1 MILTSFMVRI
11 MINRVHIGLSAVAAS
26 SLLLAACTS
35 STSSDSGADLEVSAA
50 FYPLAYVAQT
60 VGGDHVKVTSLAG
73 PGVEPHDL
81 ELSPAAVRDLGD
93 SDVVL
98 FIGEFQAAVDDA
110 ISTTGAH
117 SFDAASVVNLHEAHE
132 EEGHDEEAGEEG
144 HDDEGHDHG
153 SKDPHF
159 WLEPALL
166 ATYAEAVGEEF
177 ASLDAAN
184 AADYRAHA
192 KELAAS
198 LNSLDEEFVTGLA
211 TCERRD
217 IVTSHEAFGYLA
229 EAYDLT
235 QVGLAG
241 LDPEAE
247 PSPARLREVKDLIE
261 QTGATTVFT
270 EALVSPKVAEALA
283 ADAGAQTAVLDPIES
298 VADGDDY
305 IKVMTRN
312 LEALRTALA
321 CD

>member
-1 MILTSFMVRI
+1 MILTSLMVRI
-11 MINRVHIGLSAVAAS
+11 MIKRAHIGLSAVAAS
-26 SLLLAACTS
+26 SLLLAACS
-35 STSSDSGADLEVSAA
+35 SSKSDSSDASLDISAA
-50 FYPLAYVAQT
+50 FYPLAYVAQS
-60 VGGDHVKVTSLAG
+60 VGGDHVNVTSLAG

-81 ELSPAAVRDLGD
+81 ELSPAAVRDLGK
-93 SDVVL
+93 SDVVV

-117 SFDAASVVNLHEAHE
+117 SFDAASVVSLHEAHE
-132 EEGHDEEAGEEG
+132 EEGHDEEGEEE
-144 HDDEGHDHG
+144 DHDHG

-166 ATYAEAVGEEF
+166 ASYAEAVGEEF
-177 ASLDAAN
+177 ASLDAEN
-184 AADYRAHA
+184 ADDYRANA

-198 LNSLDEEFVTGLA
+198 LNALDGDFATGLA

-217 IVTSHEAFGYLA
+217 IVTAHEAFGYLA
-229 EAYDLT
+229 EAFDLT

-247 PSPARLREVKDLIE
+247 PSPARLREVKDLIA

-283 ADAGAQTAVLDPIES
+283 SDAGVQTAVLDPIES

-305 IKVMTRN
+305 IKVMNRN

>member
-1 MILTSFMVRI
+1 MISRTSK
-11 MINRVHIGLSAVAAS
+11 GLAVIAAS
-26 SLLLAACTS
+26 SVLLAACS
-35 STSSDSGADLEVSAA
+35 SSKSDSSDASLDVSAA
-50 FYPLAYVAQT
+50 FYPLAYVAQA

-81 ELSPAAVRDLGD
+81 ELSPAAVRDLGN

-117 SFDAASVVNLHEAHE
+117 SFDAASVVTLHEAHE
-132 EEGHDEEAGEEG
+132 EEGHEEEG
-144 HDDEGHDHG
+144 HDEHDHG
-153 SKDPHF
+153 SNDPHF

-177 ASLDAAN
+177 ASLDEAN
-184 AADYRAHA
+184 ADDYRANA
-192 KELAAS
+192 KELASS
-198 LNSLDEEFVTGLA
+198 LHALDQDFADGLA

-229 EAYDLT
+229 EAFDLT

-247 PSPARLREVKDLIE
+247 PSPARLREVKDLIAE
-261 QTGATTVFT
+261 TGATTVFT

-283 ADAGAQTAVLDPIES
+283 ADAGVQTAVLDPIES

-305 IKVMTRN
+305 IKVMNRN